1 MPRRCEEDGEGEQ
14 AGERRLRVVRGRWW
28 RARRPGQMYPAQNI
42 VPLVRS
48 GALDQGGV
56 DALNAVSPALT
67 TERLTELNRRVTE
80 ERAVPTDLAKE
91 FVGSLGP

>member
-1 MPRRCEEDGEGEQ
+1 MSGGSIPRRCEEDGEGEQ
-14 AGERRLRVVRGRWW
+14 AGGR
-28 RARRPGQMYPAQNI
+28 
-42 VPLVRS
+42 
-48 GALDQGGV
+48 DQAGV